1 MKNTQKKSVVIKL
14 ICCLNTYYDVSKR
27 ISFYCVLVHKLKRIK
42 KGAKMSIN
50 KVTELQLQVII
61 NNNLYKKNIIDE
73 NTFLKVNER
82 LLKMIKAL
90 QLT

>member
-1 MKNTQKKSVVIKL
+1 MN
-14 ICCLNTYYDVSKR
+14 
-27 ISFYCVLVHKLKRIK
+27 
-42 KGAKMSIN
+42 IN